1 MITKHCWLG
10 ASTTE
15 IYFLRVLEAESQRSG
30 YQQGQFLWRPLSLAG
45 RPLPSPCVL
54 TDVPSVGVSVL
65 VPSSYKDISHFGLV
79 VVQSLSHVQLLVTPW
94 TAACQARLS
103 FIISQSLFRFMSIE
117 SVISSNHLILCRPL
131 LLLPSTFPSIRVFSN
146 ELDLRIRWPQYWSV
160 SFSLSPSNAYSGL
173 ISFRID
179 WFYLFTVQGT
189 FKNLLQHHQFFGSQL
204 SL

>member
-54 TDVPSVGVSVL
+54 TYVPSVGVSVL

-146 ELDLRIRWPQYWSV
+146 EMDLRIRWPQYWSV

-179 WFYLFTVQGT
+179 WFYLLAVQGT
-189 FKNLLQHHQFFGSQL
+189 FKSLLQHHN
-204 SL
+204 

>member
-1 MITKHCWLG
+1 MP
-10 ASTTE
+10 STTE

-146 ELDLRIRWPQYWSV
+146 EMDLRIRWPQY
-160 SFSLSPSNAYSGL
+160 
-173 ISFRID
+173 
-179 WFYLFTVQGT
+179 
-189 FKNLLQHHQFFGSQL
+189 
-204 SL
+204 

>member
-179 WFYLFTVQGT
+179 WFYLLAVQGT
-189 FKNLLQHHQFFGSQL
+189 FKSLLQHHN
-204 SL
+204 